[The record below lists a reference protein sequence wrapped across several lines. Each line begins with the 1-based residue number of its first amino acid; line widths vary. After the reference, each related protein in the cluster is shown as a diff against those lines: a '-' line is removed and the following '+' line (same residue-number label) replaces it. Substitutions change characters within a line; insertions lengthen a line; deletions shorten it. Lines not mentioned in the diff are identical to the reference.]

1 MKTELYKNQ
10 VQEKVAVSMLDYLSE
25 DEECGYS
32 KKDVQKCEKLL
43 SEYLDELNRLEKPTD
58 KTIMEQVKKTVL
70 ALNKL
75 NKKTDY
81 CLIETDA
88 REEIWQIIQNAAI
101 ECGLSSPSDDITE
114 LKLKLPCNIYRH

>member
-10 VQEKVAVSMLDYLSE
+10 VQEKVAASMLDYLSE

-43 SEYLDELNRLEKPTD
+43 SEYLDKLNRLEKPTD

-114 LKLKLPCNIYRH
+114 QWREW